1 MSAIKEKSMELAIAI
16 EGKIIKSNFADFKST
31 AIEQIEAINYDL
43 KTDDEF
49 GQAKLDVKQLHGFE
63 KKLAASEDD
72 ILKQMDDINT
82 LITGCREL
90 KELSRDKRLLLNK
103 TIKDQTAK
111 VRKEIEDDA
120 VASIEVGSR
129 ESYRTKIAGAMK
141 GKRTLESL
149 QKAATGEAYA
159 INLHNSKAS
168 RIIDD
173 YKKAHGDSIAPDTA
187 NLLCMDI
194 DALTE
199 QLERRAELAKAEIER
214 KALEQKLAE
223 AEQAKEEQTP
233 IDPPKVDSIPVGNP
247 APAPEPTVETL
258 IGECLHDLYGTA
270 PAPASEPTVETPQD
284 ESQLEEINRF
294 INTAISCFAP
304 LKQARE
310 NLKHPANIQT
320 AGEFAKSLGSAW
332 STFKNTSL

>member
-1 MSAIKEKSMELAIAI
+1 MSAIKEQSMELAIAI

-49 GQAKLDVKQLHGFE
+49 GQAKLDVKQLDGFE

-159 INLHNSKAS
+159 INFHNSKAS

-173 YKKAHGDSIAPDTA
+173 YKEAHGDSIAPDTA
-187 NLLCMDI
+187 NLLSMDI

-214 KALEQKLAE
+214 KALEQKLAKAE
-223 AEQAKEEQTP
+223 QAKAEQAKEEPTP

-247 APAPEPTVETL
+247 
-258 IGECLHDLYGTA
+258 A

>member
-49 GQAKLDVKQLHGFE
+49 GQAKLDVKQLDGFE

-72 ILKQMDDINT
+72 ILRQMDDINT

-90 KELSRDKRLLLNK
+90 RELSRDKRLLLNK

-149 QKAATGEAYA
+149 QKAATGEANA
-159 INLHNSKAS
+159 INSHNSKAS

-173 YKKAHGDSIAPDTA
+173 YKEAHGDSIAPDTA
-187 NLLCMDI
+187 NLLSMDI

-199 QLERRAELAKAEIER
+199 QLERRAELAKAELER
-214 KALEQKLAE
+214 KALEQKLAKAE
-223 AEQAKEEQTP
+223 QAKAEQAKEEQTP
-233 IDPPKVDSIPVGNP
+233 IDPPKIDTIPVSNP
-247 APAPEPTVETL
+247 APAP
-258 IGECLHDLYGTA
+258 
-270 PAPASEPTVETPQD
+270 EPTVETPQD

-294 INTAISCFAP
+294 IDTAISCFAP

-320 AGEFAKSLGSAW
+320 AGMFAKSLGSAW